1 MSLNK
6 TITIDPEMFKIKINP
21 DQKKTRKK
29 KTDDPSKIKFKP
41 PANKTVKYNKLL
53 KYIREKQ
60 NKNYESLFN
69 KKNDHAKEAWV
80 GNDQSLPP
88 KGELEE
94 PLKFLNEIRE
104 KTNSSTPQ
112 PAALLQQLPPLAILP
127 TPKETYGFQVSPSAA
142 FPQAFPPTSPPR
154 NYTIKQYGKIPGN
167 ATMNLPSYLS
177 PMVETGIE
185 APSWENS
192 TPFKIEPPPQY
203 GVLKNGKLPTYRE
216 YTRSFVNETVE
227 NSPLALNNQDLQHRA
242 NMVKITSEKNGGGGG
257 GGGGGSGLGSGGGGG
272 VKGSTIVFPKRKKTI
287 KRTFRVGRSKYYSKI
302 GVLINNKTIRDEC
315 STKKHLL
322 KQTTLGEIKRFLV
335 KKGLIKVGSNA
346 PNDVLRKM
354 YESVNMICGDVQ
366 NHNTD
371 ILLHNYFNDGKD

>member
-6 TITIDPEMFKIKINP
+6 TITIDPEMFKIKVNP
-21 DQKKTRKK
+21 EQKKTRKK

-60 NKNYESLFN
+60 NKNYETLFN
-69 KKNDHAKEAWV
+69 KKNEHSKEAWV
-80 GNDQSLPP
+80 ENGQLLPP

-94 PLKFLNEIRE
+94 SLKFLNEIRE
-104 KTNSSTPQ
+104 KNSFSTPQ
-112 PAALLQQLPPLAILP
+112 PSSIFQPLSPLATLP
-127 TPKETYGFQVSPSAA
+127 LPKEKYEFQPFPSD
-142 FPQAFPPTSPPR
+142 FPPR
-154 NYTIKQYGKIPGN
+154 NYTIKQYGKIPEN
-167 ATMNLPSYLS
+167 ATMNLPCHLS

-185 APSWENS
+185 APTGENII
-192 TPFKIEPPPQY
+192 PFKIEPTPKF

-216 YTRSFVNETVE
+216 YTKSFVNETVE
-227 NSPLALNNQDLQHRA
+227 QPPLSMEQHDLQHRA
-242 NMVKITSEKNGGGGG
+242 NMVKITSEKHGGE
-257 GGGGGSGLGSGGGGG
+257 
-272 VKGSTIVFPKRKKTI
+272 KGSIIVFPKRKKTI

-335 KKGLIKVGSNA
+335 KKGFIKVGSNA

-371 ILLHNYFNDGKD
+371 ILLHNYFNDGKV

>member
-80 GNDQSLPP
+80 ETDQSLPP

-94 PLKFLNEIRE
+94 SLKFLNEIRE
-104 KTNSSTPQ
+104 KTNSSTPP
-112 PAALLQQLPPLAILP
+112 PASFLQQLPPLAILP
-127 TPKETYGFQVSPSAA
+127 TPKETYGFQPSPPPA
-142 FPQAFPPTSPPR
+142 FSPAFPPR

-167 ATMNLPSYLS
+167 TTMNLPSYLS

-227 NSPLALNNQDLQHRA
+227 NSPLALNNHDLQHRA
-242 NMVKITSEKNGGGGG
+242 NMVKITSDKNGV
-257 GGGGGSGLGSGGGGG
+257 GGGSGVGSGGGG